1 MNAFNG
7 YLSGMRKLSAE
18 EMGRPNAETLSG
30 LPRQP
35 LVVVL
40 DQVRSALNVGSIFR
54 SADAFRVGH
63 AHLCGITAKPPH
75 PEIQKT
81 ALGATESVPWTYW
94 ARTSDCLRALKEQ
107 GFAIAALEQTDLSI
121 DLTGFS
127 PPEGGLA
134 LVIGHEVK
142 GVSDEALALC
152 DLALEIPQ
160 SGMKHSLNAAVA
172 AGIALFALTMQR

>member
-1 MNAFNG
+1 
-7 YLSGMRKLSAE
+7 MRKLNAN
-18 EMGRPNAETLSG
+18 EMGRLDAETLAG

-54 SADAFRVGH
+54 SADAFRIASV
-63 AHLCGITAKPPH
+63 HLCGITARPPH

-94 ARTSDCLRALKEQ
+94 ERTADCLLALKEP
-107 GFAIAALEQTDLSI
+107 GFAIAALEQTDQSL
-121 DLTGFS
+121 DLARFT
-127 PPEGGLA
+127 PPESGLV

-160 SGMKHSLNAAVA
+160 AGMKHSLNAAVA
-172 AGIALFALTMQR
+172 AGIALFALTKGH